1 MKKSYEIGGRK
12 LILCP
17 TVHTWFVY
25 KSEFCRELP
34 EDLARAVSL
43 DELRSTEPDDVKKS
57 ALFGEEVRLFLQI
70 LWAFA
75 ADTTDWLEPFDD
87 WLRTVNSVDIVDVV
101 NTVTQLYY
109 KTLRPDRRNRG
120 NGSDGESH
128 ITAEELAQMLIGIGL
143 ALADTK
149 DLTVGQAIN
158 LVHASV
164 RAAKAARGE
173 KVSDPDLQYKQLKEM
188 IELIDSGEITEYDKK
203 EYDEIK
209 KRLKEWEDGE

>member
-1 MKKSYEIGGRK
+1 MKRSYEIGGRK

-25 KSEFCRELP
+25 KSEFCRELS
-34 EDLARAVSL
+34 EDLARAASL
-43 DELRSTEPDDVKKS
+43 DELRSTETDDVKRS

-87 WLRTVNSVDIVDVV
+87 WLKTVGGVDIVDVV

-109 KTLRPDRRNRG
+109 NTLRPDRKNRG
-120 NGSDGESH
+120 GSSDGESR
-128 ITAEELAQMLIGIGL
+128 ITAEELVQMLIGIGCT
-143 ALADTK
+143 LADTK

-164 RAAKAARGE
+164 RAAKMARGE

>member
-1 MKKSYEIGGRK
+1 M
-12 LILCP
+12 
-17 TVHTWFVY
+17 
-25 KSEFCRELP
+25 
-34 EDLARAVSL
+34 ARAASL
-43 DELRSTEPDDVKKS
+43 DELRSTETDDVKRS

-87 WLRTVNSVDIVDVV
+87 WLKTVGGVDIVDVV

-109 KTLRPDRRNRG
+109 NTLRPDRKNRG
-120 NGSDGESH
+120 GSSDGESR
-128 ITAEELAQMLIGIGL
+128 ITAEELVQMLIGIGCT
-143 ALADTK
+143 LADTK

-164 RAAKAARGE
+164 RAAKMAKGE
-173 KVSDPDLQYKQLKEM
+173 KVSDPELQYKQLKEL

-203 EYDEIK
+203 EYEEIK

>member
-43 DELRSTEPDDVKKS
+43 DELRNNEPDDVKKS

-75 ADTTDWLEPFDD
+75 ADTTDRLEPFDD
-87 WLRTVNSVDIVDVV
+87 WLKTVNSVDIVDVV
-101 NTVTQLYY
+101 NTVTQLHY

-120 NGSDGESH
+120 NGSDSESR
-128 ITAEELAQMLIGIGL
+128 ITAEELAQMLIGIGCTL
-143 ALADTK
+143 TDTK

-164 RAAKAARGE
+164 RAAKMARGE
-173 KVSDPDLQYKQLKEM
+173 KVSDPDLQYRQLKEM

-209 KRLKEWEDGE
+209 KRLREWEDGE